1 MYEKTRIEYSS
12 QLDALIAISKR
23 LSTRE
28 ERFGMASELFYDKF
42 KKDMLDDTLDFIE
55 WANDYQHYLDLH
67 HNIEEKLRHV
77 A

>member
-1 MYEKTRIEYSS
+1 MKKTRIEYSS
-12 QLDALIAISKR
+12 PLDALIAISKR

-28 ERFGMASELFYDKF
+28 EKFGMTSELFYDKF
-42 KKDMLDDTLDFIE
+42 KKGMLDDTLEFIE

-67 HNIEEKLRHV
+67 HNLEKKLRHV